1 MCELWF
7 QLLLHCKLLPAL
19 KLYLCHILVN
29 QGPRKYYVHNDI
41 FHYQDEV
48 FSEETSD
55 EPADGTVGKEIS
67 SVYNHKACK
76 VVMKEKYMYREK
88 H

>member
-1 MCELWF
+1 MLSVS
-7 QLLLHCKLLPAL
+7 
-19 KLYLCHILVN
+19 IVN

-41 FHYQDEV
+41 FRYQDEV

-67 SVYNHKACK
+67 SVYNHHPSFCHKAFK
-76 VVMKEKYMYREK
+76 VVMKAQEKV
-88 H
+88 

>member
-1 MCELWF
+1 VC
-7 QLLLHCKLLPAL
+7 
-19 KLYLCHILVN
+19 LCYILVN

-55 EPADGTVGKEIS
+55 EPADGTVGKDIS
-67 SVYNHKACK
+67 SVLNYYLLFCHNAYKIVIRAFIK
-76 VVMKEKYMYREK
+76 
-88 H
+88 

>member
-1 MCELWF
+1 M
-7 QLLLHCKLLPAL
+7 
-19 KLYLCHILVN
+19 YLCCVLVN

-55 EPADGTVGKEIS
+55 EPADGTVGKGIS
-67 SVYNHKACK
+67 SVLNYYPLFCRNAYKI
-76 VVMKEKYMYREK
+76 VIRRFMK
-88 H
+88 